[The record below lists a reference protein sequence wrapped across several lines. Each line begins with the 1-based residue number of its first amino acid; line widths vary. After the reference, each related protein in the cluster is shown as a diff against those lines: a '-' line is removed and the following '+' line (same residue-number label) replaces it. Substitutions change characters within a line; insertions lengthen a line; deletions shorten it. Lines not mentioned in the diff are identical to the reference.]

1 MNRRAGSRGDRA
13 ATEGGSVLEIDPASL
28 DRRAAYKLMIS
39 LIVPRPIAWVSTIS
53 PEGAHNLAPFSYF
66 NGISSHPP
74 VVMIA
79 VGARRGERKDTW
91 RNIQQT
97 GEFVIHVVVPE
108 LVDAMVLTSGE
119 FPPEVDEFKEAGVR
133 PVPSTKVKPPRIA
146 ESPVSLEC
154 TLERIV
160 EVAGTGLILGRVVL
174 YHIREDLLAQGSVD
188 PRKLAPVARLGD
200 DYYSHLGEVFQRS
213 RPK

>member
-1 MNRRAGSRGDRA
+1 
-13 ATEGGSVLEIDPASL
+13 VLEIDPAQL

-53 PEGAHNLAPFSYF
+53 PGGSLNLAPFSYF

-74 VVMIA
+74 IVMIA

-91 RNIQQT
+91 RNIEQT
-97 GEFVIHVVVPE
+97 REFAISVVVPE
-108 LVDAMVLTSGE
+108 LVDAMVHSSGE
-119 FPPEVDEFKEAGVR
+119 FPPEVDEFKEAGVT
-133 PVPSTKVKPPRIA
+133 PIDSTRIKPPRIA

-154 TLERIV
+154 TLEKIV
-160 EVAGTGLILGRVVL
+160 EVAGSALILGRVVL
-174 YHIREDLLAQGSVD
+174 YHVREDLMVEGSVD
-188 PRKLAPVARLGD
+188 PRKLMPVARLGD